1 MTVRLVN
8 GSRSFGLMKGLPMIK
23 ELVRDEAILSTPCE
37 PATIEDIAVAQDLVD
52 TLLSIEDGAC
62 LAANQIGVTKAI
74 IALADDE
81 GNTLVMFNP
90 KVLFGMGAFKAE
102 ESCLTRDGI
111 TKVTRFMKI
120 KVSYEELVDG
130 KLKPRKRDFVEW
142 PAELIQHMCDHCKGK
157 LI

>member
-1 MTVRLVN
+1 
-8 GSRSFGLMKGLPMIK
+8 MIK

-37 PATIEDIAVAQDLVD
+37 PATIEDADVARDLVD

-74 IALADDE
+74 AAFVDDE

-102 ESCLTRDGI
+102 EGCLTRDGI
-111 TKVTRFMKI
+111 TKVTRFV
-120 KVSYEELVDG
+120 KVKVAFEELVDG
-130 KLKPRKRDFVEW
+130 ELKPCKRDFVEW
-142 PAELIQHMCDHCKGK
+142 PAELVQHMCDHCKGK
-157 LI
+157 LV